1 MPQIYGVER
10 ERDKQSL
17 ANGTEPFFRS
27 GVLTFLNHSLSGMK
41 ESAKF
46 DKEFDRGGCI
56 YEGKVDWTVE
66 KGKCDMSKI
75 DDGDKKF
82 CDDKEMPETGGEGV
96 GTPLAGDCRRLSE
109 TEKGTA
115 GTPLARENV
124 RLRLALVECRLLLH
138 DQVNIDSCNWPINED
153 GGMIDDASRLL

>member
-1 MPQIYGVER
+1 MAHIYGVER
-10 ERDKQSL
+10 E
-17 ANGTEPFFRS
+17 TETNNCSQMEQNLVFCS
-27 GVLTFLNHSLSGMK
+27 GMLTFPYHSLSGMK

-46 DKEFDRGGCI
+46 DKQFDRGGCI
-56 YEGKVDWTVE
+56 YEGKVDWSVE
-66 KGKCDMSKI
+66 KGKCDVSKL

-82 CDDKEMPETGGEGV
+82 CGDLEMPETGGEGV

-138 DQVNIDSCNWPINED
+138 DQVNIDNCTGQSMKMAE
-153 GGMIDDASRLL
+153 

>member
-1 MPQIYGVER
+1 MEQNLV
-10 ERDKQSL
+10 
-17 ANGTEPFFRS
+17 FCS
-27 GVLTFLNHSLSGMK
+27 GMLTFPYHSLSGMK

-46 DKEFDRGGCI
+46 DKQFDRAGCI

-66 KGKCDMSKI
+66 KGKCDMMDI
-75 DDGDKKF
+75 RDKKL
-82 CDDKEMPETGGEGV
+82 CDNMEMPETGEEGV

-138 DQVNIDSCNWPINED
+138 DQVNIDNCNWPINED

>member
-1 MPQIYGVER
+1 M
-10 ERDKQSL
+10 
-17 ANGTEPFFRS
+17 
-27 GVLTFLNHSLSGMK
+27 
-41 ESAKF
+41 
-46 DKEFDRGGCI
+46 C
-56 YEGKVDWTVE
+56 EGKVDWTVE
-66 KGKCDMSKI
+66 KGECDMSKV

>member
-1 MPQIYGVER
+1 
-10 ERDKQSL
+10 
-17 ANGTEPFFRS
+17 
-27 GVLTFLNHSLSGMK
+27 MK

-56 YEGKVDWTVE
+56 YEGKVDWSVE
-66 KGKCDMSKI
+66 KGKCDMNKL
-75 DDGDKKF
+75 DDGVKKL
-82 CDDKEMPETGGEGV
+82 CDDMEMPETGGEGL

-109 TEKGTA
+109 TEKGSA

-138 DQVNIDSCNWPINED
+138 DQVNLTLTIALANQ
-153 GGMIDDASRLL
+153 

>member
-1 MPQIYGVER
+1 MGLRER
-10 ERDKQSL
+10 ETNNRSQMEQNL
-17 ANGTEPFFRS
+17 VFRS
-27 GVLTFLNHSLSGMK
+27 SMITFLDHNLSGMK

-66 KGKCDMSKI
+66 KGKCDMSKV

>member
-1 MPQIYGVER
+1 MEQNFV
-10 ERDKQSL
+10 
-17 ANGTEPFFRS
+17 FCS
-27 GVLTFLNHSLSGMK
+27 GVHTFPNHSLSGMK

-46 DKEFDRGGCI
+46 DKEFDKGGCI
-56 YEGKVDWTVE
+56 YEGKVDWSVE
-66 KGKCDMSKI
+66 KGKCDISKI

-138 DQVNIDSCNWPINED
+138 DQVNLTLTITLANQ
-153 GGMIDDASRLL
+153 